1 MPSATMRPNATY
13 MSNVYISKYKCTNLY
28 IFKATHNINMDA
40 NFDGELVIELVPT
53 VNTRRKLYLCFLLT
67 NTRYTNEEPNAI
79 DKIINNSI
87 KPPMHYATMNFNMQK
102 LIQVQ
107 QKKIIYKSGI
117 DTVVIFTSPIAIK
130 EVDFSSYDPISEGL
144 FAKYPVNKYY
154 RIILPPKLEGFT
166 TEESSGIDSEI
177 INLFNNHLVTCAPVD
192 DNDESTV
199 KGNTATYLVDGS
211 KDTANAQSALGSA
224 FFILL
229 VAIATS
235 YLGSPLFYKY
245 TIANYI
251 KKETSLSLFTMVIT
265 VLLFLLG
272 ITLLIGGNQYDSN
285 EMWAGIFIIIFLV
298 LSALSISLNRFT
310 TKPDID
316 MASFSDTMTDVP
328 VIAGD
333 LINKFLYKNDQS
345 SATKQ
350 YDTKY
355 VRIFGGVYVLMLIVL
370 SVVTGTMDSYPSV
383 RANEKKTKGYTAHLQ
398 SLIFSV
404 GAIYGFIFLM
414 WIIMAFK
421 YST

>member
-1 MPSATMRPNATY
+1 ML
-13 MSNVYISKYKCTNLY
+13 IQL
-28 IFKATHNINMDA
+28 INQKS
-40 NFDGELVIELVPT
+40 GVQV
-53 VNTRRKLYLCFLLT
+53 K
-67 NTRYTNEEPNAI
+67 I
-79 DKIINNSI
+79 DKIINNST
-87 KPPMHYATMNFNMQK
+87 KPPMHYTTMNFDMQK
-102 LIQVQ
+102 LIELQ
-107 QKKIIYKSGI
+107 QKKIIYNSGI
-117 DTVVIFTSPIAIK
+117 DTVVIFISPIAIK
-130 EVDFSSYDPISEGL
+130 EVDFSSYNQISEGL
-144 FAKYPVNKYY
+144 FAKYPVNKDYK
-154 RIILPPKLEGFT
+154 IILPPKLEGFT

-177 INLFNNHLVTCAPVD
+177 ISLFNNHLVTCAPVD
-192 DNDESTV
+192 DNDESTI

-229 VAIATS
+229 VTIATS

-265 VLLFLLG
+265 ILLFLLG
-272 ITLLIGGNQYDSN
+272 ISLLIGGNQYDSN
-285 EMWAGIFIIIFLV
+285 EMWVGIFIIIFLV
-298 LSALSISLNRFT
+298 LSALSTSLNRFT
-310 TKPDID
+310 TKPDVD
-316 MASFSDTMTDVP
+316 MASFSDTMTDIP

-333 LINKFLYKNDQS
+333 LINKFLYKNDQT

-350 YDTKY
+350 FDKKY
-355 VRIFGGVYVLMLIVL
+355 VGIFGGVYVLLLIVL

-404 GAIYGFIFLM
+404 GAIYGLIFLM